1 MLGLAIL
8 TRPPASFC
16 RCRTDR
22 TARGKAL
29 VVAVSLLLAATPV
42 AASAR
47 SIPARKTEKPRV
59 LIVGDS
65 VFSMLLVADEAL
77 AELND
82 IIPVI
87 YRGQPCQ
94 KLLTQ
99 GCIPETKLSAIQQFR
114 NARGEFTD
122 AVVVATGYN
131 ENRPDALQ
139 ESLREFRKEAKKQRV
154 KLIWATYRVAGNV
167 KGKATDFNSQLR
179 RAAKRDE
186 NLALFDWDKVSGK
199 RPSWFSGDKVHLSR
213 GGTTNLARQLGKFLR
228 RTLATTA
235 STTAQG

>member
-1 MLGLAIL
+1 MSSFRSRPEHPRRAISIAIAVILVL
-8 TRPPASFC
+8 TATPASAN
-16 RCRTDR
+16 
-22 TARGKAL
+22 ARMIKKK
-29 VVAVSLLLAATPV
+29 S
-42 AASAR
+42 
-47 SIPARKTEKPRV
+47 EKPRV
-59 LIVGDS
+59 LVVGDS

-77 AELND
+77 AELNEFV
-82 IIPVI
+82 PVI

-139 ESLREFRKEAKKQRV
+139 QSLREFKREAKKQKVR
-154 KLIWATYRVAGNV
+154 LIWATYRVAGNV
-167 KGKATDFNSQLR
+167 IGKSTQFNSELR
-179 RAAKRDE
+179 RARKRDATLE
-186 NLALFDWDKVSGK
+186 LFDWNRISGN

-228 RTLATTA
+228 RVLAPTG
-235 STTAQG
+235 STTSPG

>member
-1 MLGLAIL
+1 MS
-8 TRPPASFC
+8 SF
-16 RCRTDR
+16 RCKPDTHHRS
-22 TARGKAL
+22 G
-29 VVAVSLLLAATPV
+29 AVLLAAALLITISV
-42 AASAR
+42 APLHAAAPEKKSG
-47 SIPARKTEKPRV
+47 KPRV
-59 LIVGDS
+59 LVLGDS

-94 KLLTQ
+94 KLLTP
-99 GCIPETKLSAIQQFR
+99 GCILEVELSALQQFR

-139 ESLREFRKEAKKQRV
+139 ESLAEFRREAKRQKV
-154 KLIWATYRVAGNV
+154 KLIWATYRIAGNV
-167 KGKATDFNSQLR
+167 KGKATQFNSELR
-179 RAAKRDE
+179 RAEKRNIVFDV
-186 NLALFDWDKVSGK
+186 FDWNRLSGN

-213 GGTTNLARQLGKFLR
+213 GGTVNLARQLGKFLK
-228 RTLATTA
+228 RTLATTGSA
-235 STTAQG
+235 TTQG

>member
-1 MLGLAIL
+1 MSSSRCKPEVPRRVGAIGLAVASIL
-8 TRPPASFC
+8 CAAPLPA
-16 RCRTDR
+16 R
-22 TARGKAL
+22 A
-29 VVAVSLLLAATPV
+29 AVSE
-42 AASAR
+42 
-47 SIPARKTEKPRV
+47 RKSEKPRV
-59 LIVGDS
+59 LVLGDS

-94 KLLTQ
+94 KLLTR
-99 GCIPETKLSAIQQFR
+99 GCIPEAELSALQQFR

-131 ENRPDALQ
+131 ENRPDALR
-139 ESLREFRKEAKKQRV
+139 ESLREFRREAKRQKV
-154 KLIWATYRVAGNV
+154 KLIWATYRIAGNV
-167 KGKATDFNSQLR
+167 KGKATQFNAELR
-179 RAAKRDE
+179 QADKRDA
-186 NLALFDWDKVSGK
+186 NFALFDWNRLAQK

-213 GGTTNLARQLGKFLR
+213 GGTVNLARHLGRFLT
-228 RTLATTA
+228 RTLTTTA

>member
-1 MLGLAIL
+1 MSSFPCKPDSPRRVGALLVVIAVVL
-8 TRPPASFC
+8 SAFASPASAAEPTKKS
-16 RCRTDR
+16 R
-22 TARGKAL
+22 KA
-29 VVAVSLLLAATPV
+29 
-42 AASAR
+42 
-47 SIPARKTEKPRV
+47 RV
-59 LIVGDS
+59 LVLGDS

-77 AELND
+77 AELNE

-94 KLLTQ
+94 KLLTR
-99 GCIPETKLSAIQQFR
+99 GCIPEVELSALQQFR

-139 ESLREFRKEAKKQRV
+139 ESLREFRREAKRQKV
-154 KLIWATYRVAGNV
+154 KLIWATYRIAGNV
-167 KGKATDFNSQLR
+167 KGKATQFNFELR
-179 RAAKRDE
+179 RATKRDP
-186 NLALFDWDKVSGK
+186 NFSVFDWNRLSGN

-213 GGTTNLARQLGKFLR
+213 GGTMNLARQLGKFLK
-228 RTLATTA
+228 RTLATTE